1 MAQLQPYP
9 PVAIINVIPKFF
21 EYRGISLAARER
33 IGAASAAGAAAATPA
48 LAAIPSSDTIISNMG
63 QFHYER
69 IDGRLN
75 TPRGARDW
83 VIVLV
88 LSANGKYCQ
97 NGPALRSLLS
107 SIENERVV
115 KEGRLDELFI
125 FAEEAFFTKK
135 NLTDILHEFSS
146 NAPRG
151 VDPAGRASYFT
162 ACPYYI
168 LATVVPEH
176 KSVPI
181 HRIMT
186 GREVSEL
193 LEGGLMKVT
202 ALPKIL
208 DNDPP
213 IIWCGGREGQ
223 VVEVERMSETTGQVA
238 PYYHRIVRAKNY

>member
-9 PVAIINVIPKFF
+9 PVAIISVLPKFF
-21 EYRGISLAARER
+21 EYRGITLAARER
-33 IGAASAAGAAAATPA
+33 VGAAAAA
-48 LAAIPSSDTIISNMG
+48 AAAIPSADAIISNMG

-75 TPRGARDW
+75 TPRGSRDW
-83 VIVLV
+83 VIVLI
-88 LSANGKYCQ
+88 LSASGKYSQ
-97 NGPALRSLLS
+97 NGPALRSLLLG
-107 SIENERVV
+107 IENERVV

-135 NLTDILHEFSS
+135 NLTDVLGEFSR
-146 NAPRG
+146 NAARG

-162 ACPYYI
+162 ACYYHI
-168 LATVVPEH
+168 LVTVIPEH
-176 KSVPI
+176 KSVPP

-186 GREVSEL
+186 PAEVSQL
-193 LEGGLMKVT
+193 LEEGLIKIT
-202 ALPKIL
+202 SLPKIL

-223 VVEVERMSETTGQVA
+223 IVEVEHPSETAGQVV
-238 PYYHRIVRAKNY
+238 PYYHRIVRGKNY